1 MVQAA
6 LASAVTVLQAVVVVL
21 AIAGERILPFVN
33 IPALDQVFAQYKDKR
48 LQVGLGA
55 WILGNLI
62 KTQLSSTGA
71 LEVFFDG
78 QLVSALPALHLNF
91 SMLCFSA
98 PDQFGRGCGQSVLCR
113 KGPGLGYS
121 LR

>member
-6 LASAVTVLQAVVVVL
+6 LASAVTILQAVLVVL

-33 IPALDQVFAQYKDKR
+33 IPILDQLFAQYKDKR

-78 QLVSALPALHLNF
+78 QLVRP
-91 SMLCFSA
+91 LCAWF
-98 PDQFGRGCGQSVLCR
+98 RGPFL
-113 KGPGLGYS
+113 
-121 LR
+121 